1 MKQNYFLKLA
11 FFILLSLISSF
22 NLKAQLNTGDIA
34 LIAYNAD
41 GGDDF
46 AMMMVTMMDLMMMR
60 VMMKRMPMIMLIM
73 VTVVMIMV

>member
-46 AMMMVTMMDLMMMR
+46 AFVALVDIPANESIYFR
-60 VMMKRMPMIMLIM
+60 KVCGNFILI
-73 VTVVMIMV
+73 IIIFIHF